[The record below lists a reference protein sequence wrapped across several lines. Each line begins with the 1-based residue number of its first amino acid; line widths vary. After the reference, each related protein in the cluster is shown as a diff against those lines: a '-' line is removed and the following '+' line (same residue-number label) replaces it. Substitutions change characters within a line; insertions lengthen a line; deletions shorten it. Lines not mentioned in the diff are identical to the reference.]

1 MQKSKRKLIFH
12 LPYDSVINTL
22 KTFQDR
28 YQHHATSDHQGIWQ
42 LNLLHHNQN
51 TMFFQMIDK
60 IFSLDCSKSKKSDA
74 SIIQLKIT
82 PSETKTILD
91 FSLQWP
97 KLTGILLFCFPVFW
111 IIFQAFLLFNGA
123 FDLIYIP
130 ITLLLLALE
139 ITVIIIRKKHDFL
152 AIRVFEN
159 ILLKNFG
166 EYCHRSEENENRI

>member
-1 MQKSKRKLIFH
+1 MQKSKRKLICH

-28 YQHHATSDHQGIWQ
+28 YRHHVTKDHQGIWQ
-42 LNLLHHNQN
+42 LNLLHYNQN

-60 IFSLDCSKSKKSDA
+60 TFSLDCSKSKKSDA

-91 FSLQWP
+91 FSLRWP
-97 KLTGILLFCFPVFW
+97 KLTSILLFCFPVFW
-111 IIFQAFLLFNGA
+111 IIFQAFVLFSGV
-123 FDLIYIP
+123 FDLIHIP
-130 ITLLLLALE
+130 ITILLFAWE
-139 ITVIIIRKKHDFL
+139 IIVIITRKKHDLL

-166 EYCHRSEENENRI
+166 EYCHRSEENESRI